1 MRWNECILSSFQGA
15 MDVCMNP
22 AAHGQ
27 KKGLPVPPGLRRRAV
42 GVHSRVKCS
51 MWLEEGWL
59 CAECK
64 RKAWEVGEVFLLPQ
78 KRAHSLPDQLEQ
90 KHVTPSISGLPVP
103 EGIQQSNLNEYG
115 GNTKLQTI
123 FWLQTIKRKVSIII
137 KVTRG
142 INI

>member
-1 MRWNECILSSFQGA
+1 
-15 MDVCMNP
+15 
-22 AAHGQ
+22 
-27 KKGLPVPPGLRRRAV
+27 
-42 GVHSRVKCS
+42 

-59 CAECK
+59 CADCK
-64 RKAWEVGEVFLLPQ
+64 RKAWEVGEVFFLLPQ

-103 EGIQQSNLNEYG
+103 EGIQQSDLNEYY
-115 GNTKLQTI
+115 GNTK
-123 FWLQTIKRKVSIII
+123 LQTIKRKVSVII